1 MTASLVILPH
11 MKGMTVSERARSE
24 ARARILKALAHP
36 TRIFIVEK
44 LQRHPYCVCELTDM
58 VGSDTSTVS
67 KHLSLLKAAG
77 VVEDRKE
84 GTTVYYSLAC
94 ECISKFMDGL
104 ETIIRKNLSRQ
115 RAALVRV
122 TA

>member
-1 MTASLVILPH
+1 
-11 MKGMTVSERARSE
+11 MKGMTANERARSE

-44 LQRHPYCVCELTDM
+44 LQSRPHCVYELTDM
-58 VGSDTSTVS
+58 VGSDTSTIS
-67 KHLSLLKAAG
+67 KHLSLLKASG
-77 VVEDRKE
+77 IIEDRKE

-94 ECISKFMDGL
+94 ECVSDFMDGL
-104 ETIIRKNLSRQ
+104 EKVMKRNLSRQ
-115 RAALVRV
+115 RAALGRA

>member
-1 MTASLVILPH
+1 
-11 MKGMTVSERARSE
+11 MKSITVSEKARSE

-44 LQRHPYCVCELTDM
+44 LQSRPYCVCDLTEM
-58 VGSDTSTVS
+58 VGADTSTVS

-77 VVEDRKE
+77 IVEDRKE

-94 ECISKFMDGL
+94 ECISHFMDGL
-104 ETIIRKNLSRQ
+104 ESIMRKNLSRQ
-115 RAALVRV
+115 RAALARFTV
-122 TA
+122 